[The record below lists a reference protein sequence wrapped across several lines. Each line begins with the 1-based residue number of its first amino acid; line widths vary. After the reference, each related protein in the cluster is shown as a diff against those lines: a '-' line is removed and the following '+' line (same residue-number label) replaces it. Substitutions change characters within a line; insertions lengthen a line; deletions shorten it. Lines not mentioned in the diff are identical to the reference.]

1 MFTYSFTYEIV
12 IYKGMWPAEVPKDAK
27 VHKVIEAAAPPISVG
42 GQHFYNED
50 VALDEAF
57 TIGVRV
63 KDLKYGYISEISE
76 VEHIVIHPDYLAFEE
91 ERTSAV
97 VPFILVMLII
107 CSIGGVGYFLF
118 QKRRRQQAS
127 FSRFANSH
135 YDTKT
140 GATRIGDSLD
150 DEETMH
156 QVHERN
162 QHRFAADEPLVT

>member
-1 MFTYSFTYEIV
+1 MYSF
-12 IYKGMWPAEVPKDAK
+12 KDSNKAK
-27 VHKVIEAAAPPISVG
+27 IHKVIEAVAPPISVG
-42 GQHFYNED
+42 GQHFYNN
-50 VALDEAF
+50 DETLEKAF

-63 KDLKYGYISEISE
+63 KDLKHGYISEISE
-76 VEHIVIHPDYLAFEE
+76 VEHILVPPDFLALEE
-91 ERTSAV
+91 ERTSAT
-97 VPFILVMLII
+97 VPLILAMLILCAI
-107 CSIGGVGYFLF
+107 SGGGYFLY
-118 QKRRRQQAS
+118 QRRRRQQAS